1 MPERPRRP
9 MPAALGALVLGLAL
23 AALTWFGGWPAL
35 AGAWLAQP
43 ALALAVS
50 WQARTLAPARKDFL
64 RRDLA
69 ALLAL
74 WAVGFGAVGALLA
87 WPLQALRSGGSLGA
101 ALGLSA
107 VAGACLVGLWR
118 TWPLW
123 QRVESEGGGLA
134 RQWRAMAGRDAGDW
148 HGLGVATAVAAAIGF
163 GLSLAWP
170 ALWPGTLR
178 GAGTL
183 VYVVA
188 LPLLHWGLQRAPRAG
203 GLPVLEMPARPAA
216 AKTVAAAA
224 AAPAPAVGAPLRAAP
239 TSGPAQDAA
248 LYEAARSGRVERAL
262 ELIDSGA
269 NPRALPP
276 ADARD
281 QRSLAVL
288 AAVLPDLRL
297 LRQLI
302 ARGIDLNH
310 AHAGMTPLLAA
321 TRDSWHGRPDAVTT
335 LLTNGADPRQ
345 ADRDGNTPLHHAAR
359 SSDPGVAALLRDAAA
374 ELDARNGEGVTP
386 LGIACA
392 AGNWRLARFLLER
405 GAKAEPAGAQPALLA
420 AAGTEEDDPAG
431 VQLLLRHKARVDTRG
446 AHGRSAL
453 HEAARA
459 GHAEILAAL
468 LAAGATVEARDQAG
482 ITPWLDAVR
491 SGDLAAVDVLAAA
504 GADLHAR
511 DAQGRNAVL
520 LACSGEQVSAALVGR
535 LLELGLDPAQRSADG
550 QRAVD
555 VAAAAGRWALVSQL
569 DPAYVLPNAVAGL
582 DHHQPPPDQA
592 PLGLLR
598 EALERGEGE
607 GEGEGLAAL
616 ARLCSP
622 AELGSLLHAPALST
636 SPRVL
641 AWLLRHGAPGEA
653 LDVHGDVPLLAS
665 LARGPAALAATRVLL
680 DAGLAPAGGAGLARF
695 LAACVQADAGAH
707 PAAQALALELLQRG
721 ADPFAAT
728 PAGDRALANGGDPP
742 LSLAVRLDW
751 GALVEALLALG
762 VDREARDA
770 RGMSALHLATALG
783 NVPMVRRLIAGG
795 ASPDA
800 RAGDG
805 QTPLGVALSSGR
817 RDLADWLD
825 WRGWALPQRPLRA
838 GDLPLAAIAGDVDAV
853 RRLLELGFDVDS
865 LDAQG
870 CSALLRAAGGG
881 HVAVVDLLLA
891 RGADPQRAARTG
903 ATPLSAAVSM
913 RQGAIVNA
921 LLQAGADIEYRLP
934 GEVSVLMLAA
944 ALGLPDIAARL
955 LTAGADVH
963 ARDAQGLSALHCA
976 GLFGFISR
984 DRSRLLALLDTLL
997 LAGAEPDGTTPGT
1010 VTPLLLLLGAR
1021 AEPGTGCDEDVILA
1035 GLERLLDE
1043 EVALDARDPRG
1054 FGPLHL
1060 AALHGLLRVV
1070 QRLLRAGADQDLR
1083 DALGRSPRE
1092 IAIMRGFVDV
1102 AGELAPTLL
1111 PGSGAPIAR
1120 YLRNPH

>member
-1 MPERPRRP
+1 MPEHARQP
-9 MPAALGALVLGLAL
+9 MPAAGMALAVGLAL
-23 AALTWFGGWPAL
+23 AALTWFGGWTAA
-35 AGAWLAQP
+35 AGALLAQP

-50 WQARTLAPARKDFL
+50 WQARTRAPARRDFFK
-64 RRDLA
+64 RDLA
-69 ALLAL
+69 ALLAV
-74 WAVGFGAVGALLA
+74 WAVGFVVVGVLLV
-87 WPLQALRSGGSLGA
+87 WPLQALCNGGSLGA
-101 ALGLSA
+101 AVGLSA
-107 VAGACLVGLWR
+107 VAGICLIGLWR

-123 QRVESEGGGLA
+123 QLVESEGGGLA
-134 RQWRAMAGRDAGDW
+134 RQWRAMTERDAGDW
-148 HGLGVATAVAAAIGF
+148 HGLAVAGAAAVVIGF

-170 ALWPGTLR
+170 ALWPSTLR
-178 GAGTL
+178 TAGTCL
-183 VYVVA
+183 YVIA
-188 LPLLHWGLQRAPRAG
+188 LPLLHWGLQRTTRTG
-203 GLPVLEMPARPAA
+203 GLPVLEMPVRPTASKFAPAA
-216 AKTVAAAA
+216 VPKV
-224 AAPAPAVGAPLRAAP
+224 APAPRVEPLRAQAG
-239 TSGPAQDAA
+239 TGPAQDAA

-262 ELIDSGA
+262 ELIEAGA
-269 NPRALPP
+269 DPRALPP

-297 LRQLI
+297 LRLLI
-302 ARGIDLNH
+302 AKGIDLNQ

-359 SSDPGVAALLRDAAA
+359 SSDPGVVALLRDAAA
-374 ELDARNGEGVTP
+374 ELDARNADGVTP
-386 LGIACA
+386 LGIACV
-392 AGNWRLARFLLER
+392 AGNWRLAKFLLER
-405 GAKAEPAGAQPALLA
+405 GAKAEPAGARPVLLA
-420 AAGTEEDDPAG
+420 AAGTEEDDAAG
-431 VQLLLRHKARVDTRG
+431 VQLLLKHKAKVDARG
-446 AHGRSAL
+446 ANGRSAL

-459 GHAEILAAL
+459 GHTDILNAL
-468 LAAGATVEARDQAG
+468 LAAGATVDARDDAG
-482 ITPWLDAVR
+482 ATPWLDAVR
-491 SGDLAAVDVLAAA
+491 SGNVAAVDVLATA
-504 GADLHAR
+504 GADLHAV
-511 DAQGRNAVL
+511 DGQGRNAVL
-520 LACSGEQVSAALVGR
+520 LACTGERVSTALVKR
-535 LLELGLDPAQRSADG
+535 LLELGLDPAHRGADG
-550 QRAVD
+550 QRPVD

-569 DPAYVLPNAVAGL
+569 DPDYVLPNAVSSL
-582 DHHQPPPDQA
+582 DQQQPPPDQA

-598 EALERGEGE
+598 EALERGDGTDLQE
-607 GEGEGLAAL
+607 L

-622 AELGSLLHAPALST
+622 AELGSLLHAPTLST

-641 AWLLRHGAPGEA
+641 SWLLRQGAVGEA
-653 LDVHGDVPLLAS
+653 MDVHGDIPLLAN
-665 LARGPAALAATRVLL
+665 LARGPAALPATRVLL
-680 DAGLAPAGGAGLARF
+680 DAGFSPAGGAGLARF
-695 LAACVQADAGAH
+695 LTACIQAEARDDA
-707 PAAQALALELLQRG
+707 AAQALAMELLQCG

-728 PAGDRALANGGDPP
+728 AAGDPP

-751 GALVEALLALG
+751 SPLVDALLALG

-800 RAGDG
+800 RAADG

-881 HVAVVDLLLA
+881 HIAVVDLLLA
-891 RGADPQRAARTG
+891 RGANPQCTARTG

-913 RQGAIVNA
+913 RQTAIVDG
-921 LLQAGADIEYRLP
+921 LLQAGAEIEYRLP
-934 GEVSVLMLAA
+934 GEVSVLMLSA

-963 ARDAQGLSALHCA
+963 AVDAQGLTALHCA
-976 GLFGFISR
+976 CLFGFIAR
-984 DRSRLLALLDTLL
+984 ERSRLLALLDTLL
-997 LAGAEPDGTTPGT
+997 LAGAEPDGVAAGT

-1021 AEPGTGCDEDVILA
+1021 AEPGTTCDEDVILA
-1035 GLERLLDE
+1035 GLERILDE
-1043 EVALDARDPRG
+1043 DIALDTRDPRG

-1070 QRLLRAGADQDLR
+1070 QRLLRAGADPELR
-1083 DALGRSPRE
+1083 DGLGRSPRE

-1102 AGELAPTLL
+1102 AGELAPAVL
-1111 PGSGAPIAR
+1111 PGSAAPIAR
-1120 YLRNPH
+1120 YLRDPR

>member
-1 MPERPRRP
+1 MPEHARRP
-9 MPAALGALVLGLAL
+9 VPAAWGALGVGLAL
-23 AALTWFGGWPAL
+23 AALTWFGGGVAA
-35 AGAWLAQP
+35 AGAVLAQP

-50 WQARTLAPARKDFL
+50 WQARTRAPARRDFF

-69 ALLAL
+69 ALLAV
-74 WAVGFGAVGALLA
+74 WALGFVVVAALLA
-87 WPLQALRSGGSLGA
+87 WPLQAVRASGSLGA

-107 VAGACLVGLWR
+107 AAGACLIGLWR

-123 QRVESEGGGLA
+123 QRVEAEGGALA
-134 RQWRAMAGRDAGDW
+134 QQWRAMAGRDPGDW
-148 HGLGVATAVAAAIGF
+148 HGLAVAAVVAVVIGL

-170 ALWPGTLR
+170 ALWPDTLR
-178 GAGTL
+178 GAATL
-183 VYVVA
+183 GYVLA
-188 LPLLHWGLQRAPRAG
+188 LPLLHWGLQRSPRAG
-203 GLPVLEMPARPAA
+203 GLPVLEMPARPGAA
-216 AKTVAAAA
+216 RRKPTP
-224 AAPAPAVGAPLRAAP
+224 APAPAPAPTPEPLRATPAA
-239 TSGPAQDAA
+239 GPAQDAA

-262 ELIDSGA
+262 ELIGAGA

-276 ADARD
+276 AEARD

-297 LRQLI
+297 LRLLI
-302 ARGIDLNH
+302 AKGIDLNQ

-374 ELDARNGEGVTP
+374 DLDARNAEGLTP
-386 LGIACA
+386 LGIACM

-405 GAKAEPAGAQPALLA
+405 GAKAEPAGAQPVLLA
-420 AAGTEEDDPAG
+420 AAGTEEDDAAG
-431 VQLLLRHKARVDTRG
+431 VQLLLRHKARIDTRG

-468 LAAGATVEARDQAG
+468 LGAGAPVEARDQGG
-482 ITPWLDAVR
+482 ITPWLDVVR
-491 SGDLAAVDVLAAA
+491 SGNVAAVEVLAAA

-511 DAQGRNAVL
+511 DAQGRNAVV
-520 LACSGEQVSAALVGR
+520 LACSGEQVCLPLVKR
-535 LLELGLDPAQRSADG
+535 LLELGLDPDQPGADG
-550 QRAVD
+550 RRAVEL
-555 VAAAAGRWALVSQL
+555 AAAAGRWALVSLL
-569 DPAYVLPNAVAGL
+569 DPGYLLPSAASSL
-582 DHHQPPPDQA
+582 DSQQPPLDQA

-598 EALERGEGE
+598 EALGRGQDQ
-607 GEGEGLAAL
+607 GLVDL

-636 SPRVL
+636 APRAL
-641 AWLLRHGAPGEA
+641 AWLLRHGALGEVR
-653 LDVHGDVPLLAS
+653 DVHGDVPLLAS
-665 LARGPAALAATRVLL
+665 LARGPSALAATRVLL

-695 LAACVQADAGAH
+695 LAACVQAQARADR
-707 PAAQALALELLQRG
+707 AAQALALELLARG

-728 PAGDRALANGGDPP
+728 AAGDRP

-751 GALVEALLALG
+751 SALVEALLALG

-783 NVPMVRRLIAGG
+783 NLPMVRRLIAGG

-800 RAGDG
+800 RAADG

-853 RRLLELGFDVDS
+853 RRLLELGFAVDS
-865 LDAQG
+865 LDPQG

-881 HVAVVDLLLA
+881 HLAVVDLLLA
-891 RGADPQRAARTG
+891 RGADPQCAARTG

-913 RQGAIVNA
+913 RQSAIVNA

-934 GEVSVLMLAA
+934 GQVSVLMLGA
-944 ALGLPDIAARL
+944 ALGLPDIVARL
-955 LTAGADVH
+955 LSAGANVH
-963 ARDAQGLSALHCA
+963 AVDAQGLTALHCA
-976 GLFGFISR
+976 GLFGFIAG
-984 DRSRLLALLDTLL
+984 DRARLLALLDTLL
-997 LAGAEPDGTTPGT
+997 LAGAEPDAAMPGT

-1021 AEPGTGCDEDVILA
+1021 AEPGTRCDEEVILA
-1035 GLERLLDE
+1035 GLDRLLDE
-1043 EVALDARDPRG
+1043 DIALDARDPRG

-1070 QRLLRAGADQDLR
+1070 QRLLRAGADPDLR
-1083 DALGRSPRE
+1083 DALNRSPRE

-1102 AGELAPTLL
+1102 AGELAPSVL
-1111 PGSGAPIAR
+1111 PGRGAPIAR
-1120 YLRNPH
+1120 YLREPR